1 MATTA
6 SGNGATGYGATG
18 YGARITGV
26 GRYVPERVMTNAE
39 LERMVDTN
47 DEWIVERTGI
57 HERRIAGPDETSST
71 LGTRAGLAAIESA
84 QIDPATID
92 LVIAATCT
100 PDGMFPAVATR
111 IQHAVGARR
120 AGAFD
125 VNAACNGF
133 MSALSTAVQFVA
145 AGTSQRALVVGTE
158 TMSRI
163 VDWTDRG
170 TCVLFGDGAGAV
182 IVERSVEGEPGHI
195 NALLLRSDGSQA
207 DLLWASGPCTPGAPS
222 PSSALGLAREEAR
235 IVMDGRSVFRHAVNA
250 LVETSMEAV
259 TNAGLTVDDIALCVP
274 HQANRRIITA
284 MADRVGLPM
293 ERVYVNVDRHGN
305 TSSATIPIAL
315 AEAEADGRLKPGD
328 RVLFAAFGG
337 GLSWSAMVVEWAGVR
352 ASRAGLPTG
361 ILAARA

>member
-1 MATTA
+1 MTPT
-6 SGNGATGYGATG
+6 SPGF
-18 YGARITGV
+18 GARITGV
-26 GRYVPERVMTNAE
+26 GRYVPDRIVTNAE
-39 LERMVDTN
+39 LEQTVDTTN
-47 DEWIVERTGI
+47 EWIVERTGI
-57 HERRIAGPDETSST
+57 RERRVAAPDETSST
-71 LGTRAGLAAIESA
+71 MGARAGLAAIESA

-100 PDGMFPAVATR
+100 PDGMFPASATR
-111 IQHAVGARR
+111 IQHAVGAGR

-158 TMSRI
+158 TMTRI
-163 VDWTDRG
+163 VDWTDRS

-182 IVERSVEGEPGHI
+182 IVERAVEGEPGGVG
-195 NALLLRSDGSQA
+195 AMLLRSDGSQA
-207 DLLWASGPCTPGAPS
+207 GLLWASGPCTPGAGAATNPFGA
-222 PSSALGLAREEAR
+222 ALAQEAH
-235 IVMDGRSVFRHAVNA
+235 IVMNGAAVFRSAVNA
-250 LVETSMEAV
+250 LAETSAEAIA
-259 TNAGLTVDDIALCVP
+259 NAGLTIDDIALCVP

-293 ERVYVNVDRHGN
+293 ERVYVNVDRYGN

-328 RVLFAAFGG
+328 RVLLAAFGG
-337 GLSWSAMVVEWAGVR
+337 GLSWSAMVLEWAGVR
-352 ASRAGLPTG
+352 ASRAGLEAPR
-361 ILAARA
+361 AVARA

>member
-1 MATTA
+1 MTPTA
-6 SGNGATGYGATG
+6 SGYGASG

-26 GRYVPERVMTNAE
+26 GRYVPERIMTNAE

-57 HERRIAGPDETSST
+57 HERRIAAPDETSST
-71 LGTRAGLAAIESA
+71 LGARAGLAAIESA

-111 IQHAVGARR
+111 IQHAVGAGH

-182 IVERSVEGEPGHI
+182 IVERAVEGEPGRI
-195 NALLLRSDGSQA
+195 DALLLRSDGSQA
-207 DLLWASGPCTPGAPS
+207 DLLWASGPCTPGEA
-222 PSSALGLAREEAR
+222 AMGAMGQEAR

-293 ERVYVNVDRHGN
+293 ERVYVNVDRYGN

-328 RVLFAAFGG
+328 RVLLAAFGG
-337 GLSWSAMVVEWAGVR
+337 GLSWSAMVIEWAGVR
-352 ASRAGLPTG
+352 ASRAGIPTG
-361 ILAARA
+361 ILAARV